1 MLARNASAALKTPE
15 HSGAET
21 NLFDRP
27 AVVAVIA
34 LMGIGLFVW
43 KQLQHLGGVLQFQFP
58 NGDDAMRLL
67 EVRDFLAGQ
76 SWFDTTQYRYLP
88 PLGLSMHWSRLLD
101 LPLAG
106 SIAALRP
113 FVGNTLAEGIT
124 IAAWPP
130 LLFFSYLAVIGY
142 LLRRTAGIAAIG
154 FAILIA
160 CQMNTFLFLFEA
172 GRIDHH
178 NVEALLV
185 TVATAGFILSS
196 RSSYA
201 PLIAGFSSALA
212 LAVSL
217 ESLPFV
223 ACIAILY
230 VLTWV
235 FRDERS
241 DESLFAFCAA
251 LSLGAIFLYAVQTL
265 PPRWLDAKCD
275 ALSPPWLLLAFGGGV
290 IATFL
295 TRAAPKY
302 LRAWPARLAA
312 AAAMGAALLAIFV
325 IAYPACLHGPYVVIP
340 EPFRTILLDDI
351 AESRSFWRLVET
363 RPTIAF
369 EIFGPVVVAA
379 CIASAAL
386 FRKDFSW
393 KMAIALAS
401 LSWVAVL
408 LSLVEIRGVYI
419 GSAFVPIV
427 GGWALHHVL
436 TKFAVPNSAKVGAIV
451 VLGASL
457 FLFGTPWVAGVNI
470 AQAFGFLT
478 GSEFVRT
485 NRCSDSLARL
495 NELPKGTILAPTG
508 FDISILLHTHHSMV
522 TTGYHRGGTA
532 ILAGIESFSGSEED
546 MRRHALSNR
555 ANYVVICAP
564 WFTDDPIYSTSFARA
579 LAEGKSVSWLEPV
592 KLETGPLMVWRVRL

>member
-1 MLARNASAALKTPE
+1 MLARNASATLKTPE
-15 HSGAET
+15 RSGVET

-34 LMGIGLFVW
+34 LIGIGLFVW
-43 KQLQHLGGVLQFQFP
+43 KQLQHLGGVLQFHFP

-76 SWFDTTQYRYLP
+76 SWFDVTQYRYLP

-106 SIAALRP
+106 AIAALRP
-113 FVGNTLAEGIT
+113 FVGTTLAEGIT
-124 IAAWPP
+124 IATWPP
-130 LLFFSYLAVIGY
+130 LLFFGYLAVIGY

-178 NVEALLV
+178 NVEALLIA
-185 TVATAGFILSS
+185 VATAGFVLSS

-201 PLIAGFSSALA
+201 APIVGLSSALA
-212 LAVSL
+212 IAVSL

-241 DESLFAFCAA
+241 DKSLFAFSAA
-251 LSLGAIFLYAVQTL
+251 LSLGAIFLYAIQTL
-265 PPRWLDAKCD
+265 PSQWLDAKCD
-275 ALSPPWLLLAFGGGV
+275 ALSPPWLLLACGGGV
-290 IATFL
+290 IATLL
-295 TRAAPKY
+295 TRAAPEY
-302 LRAWPARLAA
+302 LRTWPARLAT

-325 IAYPACLHGPYVVIP
+325 LVYPACLHGPYAVIP
-340 EPFRTILLDDI
+340 EPLRTILLDDI

-369 EIFGPVVVAA
+369 EIFAPVVVAA
-379 CIASAAL
+379 CIASAVL
-386 FRKDFSW
+386 FRKDSSW

-419 GSAFVPIV
+419 GSAFVPIA
-427 GGWALHHVL
+427 GGWAVHRAL
-436 TKFAVPNSAKVGAIV
+436 TKFATPNSAKAGAIA
-451 VLGASL
+451 LFGASL
-457 FLFGTPWVAGVNI
+457 FLFGAPWIAGVNI

-485 NRCSDSLARL
+485 NRCSDSLERL

-508 FDISILLHTHHSMV
+508 FDIPILLHTHHSMV
-522 TTGYHRGGTA
+522 TTGYHRGGAA
-532 ILAGIESFSGSEED
+532 ILAGSESFSGSEDD
-546 MRRHALSNR
+546 MRRHAR
-555 ANYVVICAP
+555 DRHADYVLLCAP
-564 WFTDDPIYSTSFARA
+564 WFTDDPTYSASFARA